1 MEDSILLSV
10 AKYIGLPADY
20 PIFDSDLIMHIN
32 SELSTLAQ
40 IGVVPDTGF
49 VITGS
54 GETWDDLFD
63 ASDAVGGMPNTR
75 NSVQFIKEFI
85 YIRTKITFDPPSSS
99 FALKSLE
106 DKANELM
113 FRIEVAT
120 DKPVTTEA

>member
-10 AKYIGLPADY
+10 AKYIGLPEDY
-20 PIFDSDLIMHIN
+20 SVFDPDLVMHIN

-40 IGVVPDTGF
+40 IGAVPDTGF

-54 GETWDDLFD
+54 DETWDDLFD
-63 ASDAVGGMPNTR
+63 ATDAVGGLPYTR
-75 NSVQFIKEFI
+75 NSVQFVKEFVF
-85 YIRTKITFDPPSSS
+85 IRAKIIFDPPQSS
-99 FALKSLE
+99 FVLKSLE

-120 DKPVTTEA
+120 DTAIPAEV

>member
-20 PIFDSDLIMHIN
+20 PIFDSDLVMLIN

-54 GETWDDLFD
+54 NETWEDLFD
-63 ASDAVGGMPNTR
+63 ASDAVDGMPNTR
-75 NSVQFIKEFI
+75 NSVQFVKEFI
-85 YIRTKITFDPPSSS
+85 YVRVKTVFDPPSSS
-99 FALKSLE
+99 FVLKALE
-106 DKANELM
+106 DRANELM
-113 FRIEVAT
+113 FRIMAVT
-120 DKPVTTEA
+120 DVPKQSEE